1 MSGYDVKYI
10 QEYLHLSCPQSIYR
24 WFKGRA
30 LPSAEHLCALSKLLN
45 VHMEN
50 LLVLEGESLILSM
63 IEFVNN
69 PTTKRLLFR
78 KSRDNLENDFCNG
91 AGLQISHEGI
101 VVKLLEKLMGDSC
114 GNISYFIYELD
125 YGKEYKEGCIL
136 DNKDFID
143 ISSAEKLYD
152 FLMIEYGRKSDNSR
166 MKK

>member
-1 MSGYDVKYI
+1 MRENEG
-10 QEYLHLSCPQSIYR
+10 IYEM
-24 WFKGRA
+24 
-30 LPSAEHLCALSKLLN
+30 PLSKK
-45 VHMEN
+45 
-50 LLVLEGESLILSM
+50 
-63 IEFVNN
+63 EFVDIIN
-69 PTTKRLLFR
+69 RLHTATDLVDKVEELFR
-78 KSRDNLENDFCNG
+78 NSRDNLGNDFCDG